1 MRVEL
6 SNERICISAVNEA
19 SHFDA
24 FAAGS
29 GTAEA
34 VHTDFE
40 EEFRGLTVRVE
51 NIADDGVFCDFHFQ
65 IPNLSIEIL
74 IETICFFVGEKIFRN
89 DIILS

>member
-1 MRVEL
+1 MSVEL
-6 SNERICISAVNEA
+6 SNERVAIRAVNDA

-29 GTAEA
+29 GAAEA
-34 VHTDFE
+34 VHTDFK
-40 EEFRGLTVRVE
+40 EEFRGLTVCVK

-74 IETICFFVGEKIFRN
+74 ILSIYFFVGEKIFRN
-89 DIILS
+89 NIILS